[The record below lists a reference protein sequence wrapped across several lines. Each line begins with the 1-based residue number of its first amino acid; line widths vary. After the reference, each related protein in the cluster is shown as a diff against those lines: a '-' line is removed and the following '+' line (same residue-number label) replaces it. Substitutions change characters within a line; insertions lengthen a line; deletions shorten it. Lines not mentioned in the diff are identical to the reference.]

1 MADYAIVIKAC
12 SKIVCRALSRIK
24 TQTMLWLYFIYCLFM
39 PIFYVRQALLD
50 NLLSIYA
57 QFFSV
62 RTIMQCKFHSKPR
75 KQRIYRYF

>member
-1 MADYAIVIKAC
+1 MALLYLLSIYA
-12 SKIVCRALSRIK
+12 
-24 TQTMLWLYFIYCLFM
+24 YF
-39 PIFYVRQALLD
+39 FYVRQALLD
-50 NLLSIYA
+50 YLLSIYA